1 MQTFMVFFRENMP
14 LRRLKLILRDEGY
27 RNIRLD
33 HDASSLVI
41 DTDDESGELMTK
53 LAHIIEDAMEQS
65 GDVVVRSKS
74 RLEQLVHQNPF
85 QEETCHEHRIR
96 YLLFQNSPSPDRMVR
111 LSHALAL
118 DPNRIQFGPEGGYVC
133 LPQDGDHLQ
142 RYIESI
148 EEQLKTPTL
157 ARTHSAIERAITLAG
172 EHEERLETEFYE
184 SHGL

>member
-1 MQTFMVFFRENMP
+1 MQTFMVFFRDSMP

-27 RNIRLD
+27 HNIRLD

-53 LAHIIEDAMEQS
+53 LAHIIEDAMEEP
-65 GDVVVRSKS
+65 GDVVVRSKG
-74 RLEQLVHQNPF
+74 RLEQLMHHNPF
-85 QEETCHEHRIR
+85 QEETCQEHRMR
-96 YLLFQNSPSPDRMVR
+96 YLLFQNSPSPDRIVR
-111 LSHALAL
+111 LSHDLAL

-142 RYIESI
+142 WYVDSI
-148 EEQLKTPTL
+148 EERLQTPTL
-157 ARTHSAIERAITLAG
+157 VRTHGAIERAIHLVG

>member
-1 MQTFMVFFRENMP
+1 MQTFMVFFRESMP

-53 LAHIIEDAMEQS
+53 IAHIIEDAMEDS

-74 RLEQLVHQNPF
+74 RLEQLLHQNPF
-85 QEETCHEHRIR
+85 QEATCPEQRTR
-96 YLLFQNSPSPDRMVR
+96 YLLFQNSPSPDRIVR
-111 LSHALAL
+111 LSHDLAL
-118 DPNRIQFGPEGGYVC
+118 NPNRIQFGPEGGYVC
-133 LPQDGDHLQ
+133 LSHDSEHLQ
-142 RYIESI
+142 RYIDSI
-148 EEQLKTPTL
+148 EEYLKTPTL
-157 ARTHSAIERAITLAG
+157 VRTHSALERAINLVG
-172 EHEERLETEFYE
+172 EHEERLETEFHE